1 LGTSAWNTLLVGKKR
16 WILFPPTVPKSIVKG
31 NEVLERHE
39 DDEPVHYFTT
49 IFPRIKQR
57 ATEIGKLMH
66 PNGVSCNV
74 ASLEQWKKFTC
85 CYEFTQMTGDT
96 VFIPNGWWHA
106 VLNLS
111 HTVAVTQNFCS
122 AANFDSVWLKTRA
135 DRKKMAAKWL
145 VQLEKHFPHLAKRAI
160 ELNQRDKFIMTYN
173 PSSLKDH
180 TSNSEKKHNHRRKK
194 DKRKHK
200 EINGDLLVIN
210 GDIGEHDKRNISS
223 HH

>member
-1 LGTSAWNTLLVGKKR
+1 
-16 WILFPPTVPKSIVKG
+16 VKG

-49 IFPRIKQR
+49 IFPRIKQK
-57 ATEIGKLMH
+57 AMEIRKVLNR
-66 PNGVSCNV
+66 NGVSCNV
-74 ASLEQWKKFTC
+74 ANLEQWEKFTC

-106 VLNLS
+106 VLNLT

-135 DRKKMAAKWL
+135 DRKNMAAKWL
-145 VQLEKHFPHLAKRAI
+145 VQLEKTFPHLAKRAF
-160 ELNQRDKFIMTYN
+160 ELNRRDNFIMAYKA
-173 PSSLKDH
+173 SSLKDH
-180 TSNSEKKHNHRRKK
+180 GSTNSVKKHNRRRKK
-194 DKRKHK
+194 AKRKHK
-200 EINGDLLVIN
+200 EISDDPLVVN
-210 GDIGEHDKRNISS
+210 GDIIEHDKRNKSA

>member
-1 LGTSAWNTLLVGKKR
+1 VRGIHYSLARNAGSFT
-16 WILFPPTVPKSIVKG
+16 PPTVPKSIVKG

-39 DDEPVHYFTT
+39 DDELVHYFTT

-135 DRKKMAAKWL
+135 DREKMAAKWL
-145 VQLEKHFPHLAKRAI
+145 VQLKSTSLTLPSGQ
-160 ELNQRDKFIMTYN
+160 LN
-173 PSSLKDH
+173 
-180 TSNSEKKHNHRRKK
+180 
-194 DKRKHK
+194 
-200 EINGDLLVIN
+200 
-210 GDIGEHDKRNISS
+210 
-223 HH
+223 